1 MALSARSFSSINNN
15 LPSGHMPSGGRNI
28 ASVSSPQV
36 EGVMSTG
43 GVGPEAESFVFQDF
57 TEQGFRKRQGGEP
70 VKNTASNFE
79 APSSSFA
86 YLIGQEQQ
94 DSEKS
99 MTPQYGTASF
109 RNILSRAISAYEGT
123 AEVISG
129 AMSPR
134 GNSFS
139 LSL

>member
-1 MALSARSFSSINNN
+1 MAISAKSFSSINNN
-15 LPSGHMPSGGRNI
+15 LPSGHAPSGGRNI

-36 EGVMSTG
+36 EGVLAKG
-43 GVGPEAESFVFQDF
+43 GVGPEESFVFQDF
-57 TEQGFRKRQGGEP
+57 TEQGFRKRRDDEP

-94 DSEKS
+94 DVEKS
-99 MTPQYGTASF
+99 KTPQYGTASF
-109 RNILSRAISAYEGT
+109 RNILGRAISAYEGT

-129 AMSPR
+129 AISPR

>member
-1 MALSARSFSSINNN
+1 MALTARSFTSINNN

-36 EGVMSTG
+36 EGILAKG
-43 GVGPEAESFVFQDF
+43 GVGPEESFVFQDF
-57 TEQGFRKRQGGEP
+57 TEQGFHKRRGDEP

-86 YLIGQEQQ
+86 YLIGQEQL

-99 MTPQYGTASF
+99 KTPQYGTASF
-109 RNILSRAISAYEGT
+109 RNVLSRAISAYENT
-123 AEVISG
+123 AMVISG
-129 AMSPR
+129 TMSSR
-134 GNSFS
+134 GTSFS

>member
-1 MALSARSFSSINNN
+1 MAQIARSFTSINNN

-36 EGVMSTG
+36 EGVGAFG
-43 GVGPEAESFVFQDF
+43 GVGPEESFVFQDF
-57 TEQGFRKRQGGEP
+57 TEQGFRKRQPEQP
-70 VKNTASNFE
+70 IKNTASNFE

-86 YLIGQEQQ
+86 YLIGQEQLAVEN
-94 DSEKS
+94 SK
-99 MTPQYGTASF
+99 TPQYGTASF
-109 RNILSRAISAYEGT
+109 RNILGRAISAYEGT

-129 AMSPR
+129 AMNSR
-134 GNSFS
+134 GTSFS

>member
-1 MALSARSFSSINNN
+1 MAQIARSFTSINNN

-36 EGVMSTG
+36 ESVGAFG
-43 GVGPEAESFVFQDF
+43 GVGPEESFVFQDF
-57 TEQGFRKRQGGEP
+57 TEQGFHKRQP
-70 VKNTASNFE
+70 DQPIKNTASNFE

-86 YLIGQEQQ
+86 YLVGLEQI

-99 MTPQYGTASF
+99 KTPQYGTASF
-109 RNILSRAISAYEGT
+109 RNVLSRAISAYEVT
-123 AEVISG
+123 ADIISG
-129 AMSPR
+129 STSSR
-134 GNSFS
+134 GTSFS